1 MRLKSA
7 FAGLASLVL
16 GLSLSPAFAATLT
29 VDNFNDMGTVPTTG
43 NQWAYT
49 AASGVITGGGVGAR
63 QLDKNNGSA
72 FAWGKL
78 TSPGALN
85 MTSTGTGNSINMR
98 YDGTASTSSS
108 GVFPSPPD
116 FSAFTYL
123 NVLAPSVPANGS
135 TNAIATIQWASSP
148 GGVQQTSTLTLTG
161 GTIAN
166 GYSFKLADFSA
177 PITGPSFLRCLTV
190 RLEGLGVGTTTVD
203 AIYFAT
209 EAVPE
214 PGTLVLAGLGLVGLV
229 IARRKKSA

>member
-1 MRLKSA
+1 MKCYIHITSY
-7 FAGLASLVL
+7 
-16 GLSLSPAFAATLT
+16 AATLT
-29 VDNFNDMGTVPTTG
+29 VDNVNDMGTVPTTG

-72 FAWGKL
+72 FTWGKL

-85 MTSTGTGNSINMR
+85 MTSTGTGNAINMR

-108 GVFPSPPD
+108 GSFPSPPD

-123 NVLAPSVPANGS
+123 NVFAPSVPVTG
-135 TNAIATIQWASSP
+135 TTKAIATVVWAATA
-148 GGVQQTSTLTLTG
+148 GGSQQTSTLTLNG
-161 GTIAN
+161 ATISG

-177 PITGPSFLRCLTV
+177 PITGPSFLRSVTV